1 MADWLGKI
9 HGSAKDAKS
18 RASSDAEQRKA
29 AGDSPKSV
37 ILNANDVHGEYDAYR
52 GLKTTFGG
60 GNPVNITIDHLR
72 AFQHN
77 IRTVK
82 SKFKA
87 GIRARQVIDLS
98 LKDDIKR
105 SNEQIRMAVPVTA
118 GKEPGT
124 GGGALVRF
132 MTNASG
138 ETPGVTR
145 HHVLVNF
152 MDFSQIASSGAHGDA
167 RKSADKLRK
176 QPLKIECTCGRWR
189 FWYRYIATI
198 GGFNSGRDETGF
210 PKIRNPGLS
219 GVACKHILRVMHEVE
234 SSPSVLA
241 FLERLIQK
249 ARDKDDNKVN
259 IRNSQKDAE
268 AQAKEQAENG
278 SDVGESTAR
287 REKWRAQAQARRDN
301 AKKRLEESR
310 KHQKD
315 GTATR
320 QAKAADR
327 AAKAEDA
334 YVQRAMQQTEKKY
347 GFKLTDEQIQ
357 STREKYRRDHAQ

>member
-1 MADWLGKI
+1 MSTNWLGKLA
-9 HGSAKDAKS
+9 GSAKDANA
-18 RASSDAEQRKA
+18 RAKSDATQREA
-29 AGDSPKSV
+29 AGNAPKSV
-37 ILNANDVHGEYDAYR
+37 ILNANDVTGEYDAYR
-52 GLKTTFGG
+52 ALKTTLGG
-60 GNPVNITIDHLR
+60 GGKVEITIDHIK

-77 IRTVK
+77 IRMVK
-82 SKFKA
+82 KNFTS

-98 LKDDIKR
+98 LKDDVKR

-132 MTNASG
+132 MTNAG
-138 ETPGVTR
+138 GTTENVTH

-152 MDFSQIASSGAHGDA
+152 MDFSKIASSGAHGDA
-167 RKSADKLRK
+167 RKSAEKLRK

-189 FWYRYIATI
+189 FWLRYIATI
-198 GGFNSGRDETGF
+198 GGFNAGRDETGF

-241 FLERLIQK
+241 FLERLIKK
-249 ARDKDDNKVN
+249 ARERDDNKVN

-287 REKWRAQAQARRDN
+287 REKWRAQAQARREN
-301 AKKRLEESR
+301 AKKRLAESP
-310 KHQKD
+310 KIQKE
-315 GTATR
+315 GNRTR
-320 QAKAADR
+320 IDKAEAKR
-327 AAKAEDA
+327 AASEEK
-334 YVQRAMQQTEKKY
+334 YVQRTVERNRKD
-347 GFKLTDEQIQ
+347 GFEMSDDQIQ
-357 STREKYRRDHAQ
+357 RVRETYRRNHAQ

>member
-9 HGSAKDAKS
+9 GGSVKDAKT
-18 RASSDAEQRKA
+18 RASADAAQRKE

-37 ILNANDVHGEYDAYR
+37 ILNANDVQGEYDAYR
-52 GLKTTFGG
+52 ALKTTLGG
-60 GNPVNITIDHLR
+60 EPVKITIDHIR

-82 SKFKA
+82 NKFKA

-98 LKDDIKR
+98 LKDDITR
-105 SNEQIRMAVPVTA
+105 SNEQIRMAVPTSA

-132 MTNASG
+132 MTNAGPDSD
-138 ETPGVTR
+138 VTR

-152 MDFSQIASSGAHGDA
+152 MDFSKIASSGAHGDA
-167 RKSADKLRK
+167 RKSADRLRK
-176 QPLKIECTCGRWR
+176 QPLKIECSCGRWR
-189 FWYRYIATI
+189 FWFRYIATI
-198 GGFNSGRDETGF
+198 GGFNAGRDETGF

-241 FLERLIQK
+241 FLERLIKK
-249 ARDKDDNKVN
+249 ARERDDNQVN

-287 REKWRAQAQARRDN
+287 REKWRAQAQTRREN
-301 AKKRLEESR
+301 AKKRRDESR
-310 KHQKD
+310 KHQKE
-315 GTATR
+315 GAATR

-327 AAKAEDA
+327 AAKSEDA
-334 YVQRAMQQTEKKY
+334 YVQRAMKQTEEKF
-347 GFKLTDEQIQ
+347 GFKMTNEQVQ
-357 STREKYRRDHAQ
+357 ATREKYRRDHAQ

>member
-9 HGSAKDAKS
+9 HGSAKDAKT
-18 RASSDAEQRKA
+18 RASSDAAQRKT
-29 AGDSPKSV
+29 AGSDPKSV
-37 ILNANDVHGEYDAYR
+37 ILNANDVQGEYDAYR
-52 GLKTTFGG
+52 ALKTTIGG
-60 GNPVNITIDHLR
+60 DLVNITIDHLK

-82 SKFKA
+82 NNFKA

-98 LKDDIKR
+98 RKEDVQR

-118 GKEPGT
+118 AKEPGT
-124 GGGALVRF
+124 GGGAIVRF
-132 MTNASG
+132 MTNSG
-138 ETPGVTR
+138 GSDPKVTR

-152 MDFSQIASSGAHGDA
+152 IDYSKIVSSGAHGDA

-189 FWYRYIATI
+189 FWFRYIATI
-198 GGFNSGRDETGF
+198 GGFNAGRDETGF

-241 FLERLIQK
+241 FLERLIKK
-249 ARDKDDNKVN
+249 ARERDDNQVN

-287 REKWRAQAQARRDN
+287 REKWRAQAQTRREN
-301 AKKRLEESR
+301 AKKRRDESR
-310 KHQKD
+310 KHQKE
-315 GTATR
+315 GAATR

-327 AAKAEDA
+327 AAKSEDA
-334 YVQRAMQQTEKKY
+334 YVQRAMKQTEEKF
-347 GFKLTDEQIQ
+347 GFKMTNEQVQ
-357 STREKYRRDHAQ
+357 ATREKYRRDHAQ

>member
-9 HGSAKDAKS
+9 HGSAKDAKA
-18 RASSDAEQRKA
+18 RASSDAGQRKA
-29 AGDSPKSV
+29 AGDSSKSV
-37 ILNANDVHGEYDAYR
+37 ILNANDVQGEYDAYR
-52 GLKTTFGG
+52 ALKTTLGG
-60 GNPVNITIDHLR
+60 EPVNITIDHIR

-82 SKFKA
+82 NKFKA

-124 GGGALVRF
+124 GGGSLVRF
-132 MTNASG
+132 MTNAGPDSD
-138 ETPGVTR
+138 VTR

-189 FWYRYIATI
+189 FWFRYIATI
-198 GGFNSGRDETGF
+198 GGFNAGRDETGF

-234 SSPSVLA
+234 SSPSVLT

-287 REKWRAQAQARRDN
+287 REKWRAQAKERRDN

-315 GTATR
+315 GATTR
-320 QAKAADR
+320 QIKAAER
-327 AAKAEDA
+327 AAKKEDE
-334 YVQRAMQQTEKKY
+334 YVQRAMKRTEEQY
-347 GFKLTDEQIQ
+347 GFKMTDEQVQ
-357 STREKYRRDHAQ
+357 STRETYRRNHAQ

>member
-1 MADWLGKI
+1 MTTNWLGKI
-9 HGSAKDAKS
+9 HGSAKDANA
-18 RASSDAEQRKA
+18 RAKADAIQRKD
-29 AGDSPKSV
+29 AGDHPKSV
-37 ILNANDVHGEYDAYR
+37 ILNANDVVGEYDAER
-52 GLKTTFGG
+52 ALKTTLGG
-60 GNPVNITIDHLR
+60 VRRNITHDDLK

-77 IRTVK
+77 IRMVK
-82 SKFKA
+82 KSFTS

-98 LKDDIKR
+98 LQEDIKR

-132 MTNASG
+132 MTNAG
-138 ETPGVTR
+138 GTTENVTH

-152 MDFSQIASSGAHGDA
+152 MDFSKIASSGAHGDA
-167 RKSADKLRK
+167 KKSAEKLRK

-189 FWYRYIATI
+189 FWLRYIATI
-198 GGFNSGRDETGF
+198 GGFNAGRDETGF

-234 SSPSVLA
+234 SSSSVLA
-241 FLERLIQK
+241 FLERLIKK
-249 ARDKDDNKVN
+249 AREKDDNQVN

-301 AKKRLEESR
+301 AKKRRDESR
-310 KHQKD
+310 KHQKE
-315 GTATR
+315 GAATR

-327 AAKAEDA
+327 AVKAEEA
-334 YVQRAMQQTEKKY
+334 YVQRAMKRAEQY
-347 GFKLTDEQIQ
+347 GFKMTDEQVQ
-357 STREKYRRDHAQ
+357 ATREKYRRDHAQ

>member
-9 HGSAKDAKS
+9 HGSAKDAKA
-18 RASSDAEQRKA
+18 RASSDAGQRKA

-37 ILNANDVHGEYDAYR
+37 ILNANDVQGEYDAYR
-52 GLKTTFGG
+52 ALKTTLGG
-60 GNPVNITIDHLR
+60 EPVNITIDHIR

-82 SKFKA
+82 NKFKA

-124 GGGALVRF
+124 GGGSLVRF
-132 MTNASG
+132 MTNAGPDSD
-138 ETPGVTR
+138 VTR

-189 FWYRYIATI
+189 FWFRYIATI
-198 GGFNSGRDETGF
+198 GGFNAGRDETGF

-234 SSPSVLA
+234 SSPSVLT

-268 AQAKEQAENG
+268 AQAKEQADNG

-287 REKWRAQAQARRDN
+287 REKWRAQAQERRNN
-301 AKKRLEESR
+301 AKKRLDESR
-310 KHQKD
+310 NHQKD
-315 GTATR
+315 GATTR
-320 QAKAADR
+320 QIKAAER
-327 AAKAEDA
+327 AVKKEDE
-334 YVQRAMQQTEKKY
+334 YVQRVMKRTEEQY
-347 GFKLTDEQIQ
+347 GFKMTDEQVQ
-357 STREKYRRDHAQ
+357 TTRETYRRNHAQ

>member
-9 HGSAKDAKS
+9 HGSAKDAKT
-18 RASSDAEQRKA
+18 RASADAAQRKT
-29 AGDSPKSV
+29 AGSDPKSV
-37 ILNANDVHGEYDAYR
+37 ILNANDVQGEYDAYR
-52 GLKTTFGG
+52 ALKTTIGG
-60 GNPVNITIDHLR
+60 DLVNITIDHLK

-82 SKFKA
+82 NNFKA

-98 LKDDIKR
+98 RKEDVQR

-118 GKEPGT
+118 AKEPGA
-124 GGGALVRF
+124 GGGAIVRF
-132 MTNASG
+132 MTNSG
-138 ETPGVTR
+138 GSDPKVTR

-152 MDFSQIASSGAHGDA
+152 IDYSKIVSSGAHGDA

-189 FWYRYIATI
+189 FWFRYIATI
-198 GGFNSGRDETGF
+198 GGFNAGRDETGF

-241 FLERLIQK
+241 FLERLIKK
-249 ARDKDDNKVN
+249 AREKDDNQVN

-301 AKKRLEESR
+301 AKKRRDESR
-310 KHQKD
+310 KHQKE
-315 GTATR
+315 GAATR
-320 QAKAADR
+320 QAKSADR
-327 AAKAEDA
+327 AAKAEEV
-334 YVQRAMQQTEKKY
+334 YVQRAIAAAARYGATLPDSAIQQV
-347 GFKLTDEQIQ
+347 
-357 STREKYRRDHAQ
+357 REKYRRDHA